1 MKATELKS
9 ESLKKEY
16 TVVIPAADFEK
27 EVDAKINQIAKTT
40 KIPGFR
46 PGKAP
51 KEMLKQKYRA
61 SVLGEVLD
69 ETVRNATEE
78 VIKSN
83 KLNPVMMPNIK
94 VTKFEDGKDIE
105 FTLTVELMPEIKIG
119 DLSAIKLEKL
129 MAEVPA
135 EEVEKALNYIAQ
147 SRRETVKVEE
157 DRAAAKGDTVV
168 IDFTGS
174 IDGVE
179 FQGGKGNNYPLELG
193 SNSFIPGFED
203 QLIGKKTGDK
213 VDVNVTFPENY
224 HAKDLAG
231 KASVFAVEIK
241 ELRAAKEVEIND
253 EFAKSLGE
261 ESLDKLKAAI
271 AERIKGDYEAASK
284 MKLKRQL
291 LDNLDNEYKF
301 DVPAGL
307 VDAEYKSIV
316 DQYEQAKKYNQLDE
330 SEKNKSEEELLAEYK
345 DIAVRRV
352 KLGLL
357 LSEIGKD
364 AKVTITPDD
373 INKAIMNEAKKY
385 PGQEKAVF
393 DYYLNFIPYFANLFS
408 PLFVFIAVIFFT
420 SKLAENS
427 EIIAMFSTGMSFKRM
442 LRPYMVS
449 AAIIAI
455 TTFCLGS
462 YVIPKGSVTRLN
474 FEDKYYKP
482 RKSTT
487 ARNIQLEVDSGVIA
501 YIERF
506 EDYSKTGYRFSL
518 DKFKDK
524 QLVSHLTAR
533 SITYDTAAVHKW
545 KVKDYMIREMDGMRE
560 SIVKGERLDTILF
573 MEPADFLIMKNQQEM
588 LTSPQLSEY
597 IDRQRQ
603 RGFANIKEFEIE
615 YHKRIAMSFASFIL
629 TLIGVSLS
637 SKKTKGG
644 MGLHLGI
651 GLGLS
656 FSYILFQT
664 IASTFAVNGN
674 VPPVIAV
681 WIPNLL
687 YAFIA
692 FYLYKKAPK

>member
-83 KLNPVMMPNIK
+83 KLNPGMMPNIK

-203 QLIGKKTGDK
+203 QLIGKKAGDK

-261 ESLDKLKAAI
+261 ENLDKLKAAI

-316 DQYEQAKKYNQLDE
+316 DQYEQAKRTSQK
-330 SEKNKSEEELLAEYK
+330 KNCWLSIKILPSAGLNSACCFPKSERTPKLPL
-345 DIAVRRV
+345 RRMI
-352 KLGLL
+352 L
-357 LSEIGKD
+357 
-364 AKVTITPDD
+364 
-373 INKAIMNEAKKY
+373 
-385 PGQEKAVF
+385 
-393 DYYLNFIPYFANLFS
+393 
-408 PLFVFIAVIFFT
+408 
-420 SKLAENS
+420 
-427 EIIAMFSTGMSFKRM
+427 
-442 LRPYMVS
+442 
-449 AAIIAI
+449 
-455 TTFCLGS
+455 
-462 YVIPKGSVTRLN
+462 TRL
-474 FEDKYYKP
+474 
-482 RKSTT
+482 S
-487 ARNIQLEVDSGVIA
+487 
-501 YIERF
+501 
-506 EDYSKTGYRFSL
+506 
-518 DKFKDK
+518 
-524 QLVSHLTAR
+524 
-533 SITYDTAAVHKW
+533 
-545 KVKDYMIREMDGMRE
+545 
-560 SIVKGERLDTILF
+560 
-573 MEPADFLIMKNQQEM
+573 
-588 LTSPQLSEY
+588 
-597 IDRQRQ
+597 
-603 RGFANIKEFEIE
+603 
-615 YHKRIAMSFASFIL
+615 
-629 TLIGVSLS
+629 
-637 SKKTKGG
+637 
-644 MGLHLGI
+644 
-651 GLGLS
+651 
-656 FSYILFQT
+656 
-664 IASTFAVNGN
+664 
-674 VPPVIAV
+674 
-681 WIPNLL
+681 
-687 YAFIA
+687 
-692 FYLYKKAPK
+692 

>member
-9 ESLKKEY
+9 EGLKKEY

-27 EVDAKINQIAKTT
+27 QVEAKISQIAKST

-69 ETVRNATEE
+69 EAVRDATEE

-105 FTLTVELMPEIKIG
+105 FSLNIELMPEIKVG
-119 DLSAIKLEKL
+119 DLSSIKLEKL

-168 IDFTGS
+168 IDFVGS
-174 IDGVE
+174 VDGVE

-203 QLIGKKTGDK
+203 QLIGKKAGEK

-241 ELRAAKEVEIND
+241 ELRTAKAVEIND

-291 LDNLDNEYKF
+291 LDNLDSEYSF

-316 DQYEQAKKYNQLDE
+316 DQYEQAKKFNQLDE
-330 SEKNKSEEELLAEYK
+330 SEKAKSEEELLAEYK

-357 LSEIGKD
+357 LSEIGKN

-393 DYYLNFIPYFANLFS
+393 DYYLKNKQAIEALKAP
-408 PLFVFIAVIFFT
+408 VFEEKIVD
-420 SKLAENS
+420 
-427 EIIAMFSTGMSFKRM
+427 
-442 LRPYMVS
+442 
-449 AAIIAI
+449 
-455 TTFCLGS
+455 
-462 YVIPKGSVTRLN
+462 YVIGKSNVSEKIVSIEELYS
-474 FEDKYYKP
+474 FDDDKKP
-482 RKSTT
+482 AKKSAKKSAEKAET
-487 ARNIQLEVDSGVIA
+487 
-501 YIERF
+501 
-506 EDYSKTGYRFSL
+506 
-518 DKFKDK
+518 
-524 QLVSHLTAR
+524 
-533 SITYDTAAVHKW
+533 
-545 KVKDYMIREMDGMRE
+545 
-560 SIVKGERLDTILF
+560 
-573 MEPADFLIMKNQQEM
+573 
-588 LTSPQLSEY
+588 
-597 IDRQRQ
+597 
-603 RGFANIKEFEIE
+603 KET
-615 YHKRIAMSFASFIL
+615 KK
-629 TLIGVSLS
+629 S
-637 SKKTKGG
+637 SKK
-644 MGLHLGI
+644 
-651 GLGLS
+651 S
-656 FSYILFQT
+656 
-664 IASTFAVNGN
+664 A
-674 VPPVIAV
+674 
-681 WIPNLL
+681 
-687 YAFIA
+687 
-692 FYLYKKAPK
+692 